1 MDLTCPVSSN
11 LQAST
16 SSVPA
21 PTTSHAISS
30 SPPPSQS
37 PPPPLL
43 DAPPNKRLKQC
54 GNCGRSGHNRRS
66 CRLVEENSALLTS
79 MSIHF

>member
-1 MDLTCPVSSN
+1 MDLTCPIPSN

-21 PTTSHAISS
+21 PTTSRAISS

-43 DAPPNKRLKQC
+43 DAPPNKRLRQC
-54 GNCGRSGHNRRS
+54 GNCGRSGHNLRL
-66 CRLVEENSALLTS
+66 CRLVEEN
-79 MSIHF
+79 

>member
-1 MDLTCPVSSN
+1 MDLTCPIPSN

-21 PTTSHAISS
+21 PTTSRAILS

-43 DAPPNKRLKQC
+43 NAPPNKRLRQC
-54 GNCGRSGHNRRS
+54 GNCGTSGHNHCS
-66 CRLVEENSALLTS
+66 CRLVEEN
-79 MSIHF
+79 